1 MKRFLGFVTKEFYH
15 IFRDKRSMFILFG
28 MPIAQIMLFGFAITN
43 EINNVN
49 IAILDKS
56 KDTETEII
64 INKISASQ
72 YFHIKQ
78 TISTESE
85 IESIFKRK
93 GKSSIGFENHFVKT
107 YKLKKQAKVQ

>member
-15 IFRDKRSMFILFG
+15 IFRDKRSMFILWDV
-28 MPIAQIMLFGFAITN
+28 AQIMLFGFAITN

-85 IESIFKRK
+85 IESIFKKER
-93 GKSSIGFENHFVKT
+93 
-107 YKLKKQAKVQ
+107 

>member
-1 MKRFLGFVTKEFYH
+1 
-15 IFRDKRSMFILFG
+15 MFILFG

-85 IESIFKRK
+85 IESIFK
-93 GKSSIGFENHFVKT
+93 GKVKAVLVFENHFVKNLQT
-107 YKLKKQAKVQ
+107 QKNQYK

>member
-1 MKRFLGFVTKEFYH
+1 
-15 IFRDKRSMFILFG
+15 

-56 KDTETEII
+56 KDTETKII

-85 IESIFKRK
+85 IESIKRK
-93 GKSSIGFENHFVKT
+93 GKSSIGFRKSFCEKPTNS
-107 YKLKKQAKVQ
+107 KQAKYK

>member
-1 MKRFLGFVTKEFYH
+1 
-15 IFRDKRSMFILFG
+15 MFILFG

-64 INKISASQ
+64 IKISASQ

-93 GKSSIGFENHFVKT
+93 VKAVVS
-107 YKLKKQAKVQ
+107 KIIL

>member
-15 IFRDKRSMFILFG
+15 IFGTNARCSSFLGCPSLKY
-28 MPIAQIMLFGFAITN
+28 LFGFAITN

-85 IESIFKRK
+85 IESIFKR
-93 GKSSIGFENHFVKT
+93 ER
-107 YKLKKQAKVQ
+107 

>member
-15 IFRDKRSMFILFG
+15 IFRDKTLDVHPLDAHRSNHVVRFY
-28 MPIAQIMLFGFAITN
+28 

-93 GKSSIGFENHFVKT
+93 GKSSIGFENHFENLQTQKKEK
-107 YKLKKQAKVQ
+107 YK

>member
-15 IFRDKRSMFILFG
+15 IFGTNARCSSWD
-28 MPIAQIMLFGFAITN
+28 IAQIMLFGFAITN

-56 KDTETEII
+56 KDTETEI
-64 INKISASQ
+64 NKISASQ

-85 IESIFKRK
+85 IESIFKKRR
-93 GKSSIGFENHFVKT
+93 
-107 YKLKKQAKVQ
+107 